1 MCGGSSTRFV
11 EQRAGYGSD
20 VHRVAGSSRCCESRL
35 CIFRS
40 DNVANLVHQRVRGMF
55 AFVLIFAA
63 TDVGA
68 AQVLK
73 RILSAWNFEA
83 RGVLERKYRI
93 ASPLYHH
100 DFFRAPT
107 RRACGET
114 FHIIQAQTVW
124 DFATLRCESFPSRR
138 AATTTAARGFL
149 TEGVG
154 VAFDSTFAGILAS
167 QWRKEGVEV
176 LNAGVA
182 GYSPAMYYRKAK
194 YLLNG
199 KGLHVDG
206 ILVLIDISDT
216 SGTKL
221 ANTA

>member
-1 MCGGSSTRFV
+1 
-11 EQRAGYGSD
+11 
-20 VHRVAGSSRCCESRL
+20 
-35 CIFRS
+35 
-40 DNVANLVHQRVRGMF
+40 MF

-73 RILSAWNFEA
+73 RTLSAWNFEA

-100 DFFRAPT
+100 DLLPSTDAQSMWGNIPYHTSTNSLGFRDASVRIVPL
-107 RRACGET
+107 RGELPRLLLLG
-114 FHIIQAQTVW
+114 
-124 DFATLRCESFPSRR
+124 DSF
-138 AATTTAARGFL
+138 

-154 VAFDSTFAGILAS
+154 VAFDSTFAGILAWQMTQS
-167 QWRKEGVEV
+167 VEV

-194 YLLNG
+194 YLLDG

-206 ILVLIDISDT
+206 ILVLINIQIL
-216 SGTKL
+216 GTKL